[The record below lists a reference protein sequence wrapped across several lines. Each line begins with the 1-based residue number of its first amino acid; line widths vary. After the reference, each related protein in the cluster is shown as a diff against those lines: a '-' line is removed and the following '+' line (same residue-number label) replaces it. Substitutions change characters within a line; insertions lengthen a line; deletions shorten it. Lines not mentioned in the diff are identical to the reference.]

1 MDHQLGKRFQ
11 MPKRRVP
18 FHVRLSSL
26 RESRGLSYRKMSVE
40 LRERYGIEVSATG
53 IQKWEVPNEKT
64 RLPTRDKISAIC
76 QMFNVSPSF
85 LLDELFSEAESAK
98 PNDRLAQFS
107 DIEMLTEDDFAALLQ
122 IKNSLF
128 SRPRLELTCQN

>member
-1 MDHQLGKRFQ
+1 
-11 MPKRRVP
+11 
-18 FHVRLSSL
+18 
-26 RESRGLSYRKMSVE
+26 MSVE

-64 RLPTRDKISAIC
+64 RLPT
-76 QMFNVSPSF
+76 VSPSF

-122 IKNSLF
+122 IKNSLI